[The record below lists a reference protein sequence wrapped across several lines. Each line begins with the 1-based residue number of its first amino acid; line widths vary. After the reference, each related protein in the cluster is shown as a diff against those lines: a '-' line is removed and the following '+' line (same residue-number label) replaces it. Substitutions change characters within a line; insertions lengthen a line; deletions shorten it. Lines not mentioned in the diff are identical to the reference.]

1 MAVIKVDLNNFA
13 EEVLKSEKPV
23 LLDMYADWC
32 GPCMMMAP
40 EIEAYA
46 EETDAVKVCKLNV
59 DDATDLALTYGVMS
73 IPTLKFINAAEVKG
87 TFVGTM
93 SPDELEEWVDERL

>member
-1 MAVIKVDLNNFA
+1 MAVIKVNLENFA

-40 EIEAYA
+40 EIEAYS
-46 EETDAVKVCKLNV
+46 EETDAVKVCKLDV
-59 DDATDLALTYGVMS
+59 DEATDLALTYGVMS
-73 IPTLKFINAAEVKG
+73 IPTVLLIENGKEVKR
-87 TFVGTM
+87 FVGAK
-93 SPDELEEWVDERL
+93 EKHQIAEFVGE